1 MVNIELLKK
10 ICLTPGAPGFEHPIR
25 SLLMNELKACV
36 DELTIDAMGNLIAF
50 KKGTHPTKLMLTAH
64 MDEIAFIIQHIDDDG
79 FIRFLPLGGFDAKT
93 LTAQRVIIH
102 GKKEITGVMG
112 SKPIHLMN
120 PDERNKAP
128 QIKDYFIDTGM
139 PKAELE
145 EFISIGNPIT
155 RERELIRMGKCINS
169 KSLDNRISVYVLL
182 EVMKSFANVKPDV
195 DLYAVFTVQEEIG
208 LRGARS
214 AAHRISPDYAFNID
228 TTIAFDVPGA
238 QPHEMI
244 TRLGHGVA
252 IKLYDSSVIPDSRMI
267 ALLKECAVKENISWQ
282 PELLSGGGT
291 DTSVVQ
297 MSGNGVIAGAISIPT
312 RHIHQVIEMV
322 HEEDVLSAI
331 KLLQT
336 SIKQITKFSFEFN

>member
-1 MVNIELLKK
+1 MVDIELLKK

-25 SLLMNELKACV
+25 SLLMTELKSCT
-36 DELTIDAMGNLIAF
+36 DSLQIDAMGNLIAF
-50 KKGTHPTKLMLTAH
+50 KKGTNSSKLMLTAH
-64 MDEIAFIIQHIDDDG
+64 MDEIAFIVQHIDDDG

-102 GKKEITGVMG
+102 GKEEVIGVMG

-128 QIKDYFIDTGM
+128 QIKDYFIDTGL
-139 PKAELE
+139 PKQKLE
-145 EFISIGNPIT
+145 TLISIGNPIT

-182 EVMKSFANVKPDV
+182 EVLKSFANSKPELDI
-195 DLYAVFTVQEEIG
+195 YGVFTVQEELG
-208 LRGARS
+208 LRGAKS
-214 AAHRISPDYAFNID
+214 AAHSIAPDFAFNID

-267 ALLKECAVKENISWQ
+267 ALLKECAEKEKITWQ

-291 DTSVVQ
+291 DTASVQ
-297 MSGNGVIAGAISIPT
+297 MAGNGIITGAISIPT

-322 HEEDVLSAI
+322 HEDDVLSAI
-331 KLLQT
+331 QLLHT
-336 SIKQITKFSFEFN
+336 AIKQITKFNFEFM

>member
-10 ICLTPGAPGFEHPIR
+10 ICLTPGAPGFEQPIR

-36 DELTIDAMGNLIAF
+36 DDIQIDAMGNLIAF
-50 KKGTHPTKLMLTAH
+50 KKGAHSDKLMLTAH
-64 MDEIAFIIQHIDDDG
+64 MDEISFIVQHIDDDG

-102 GKKEITGVMG
+102 GKQEITGVMG

-139 PKAELE
+139 SKVELDNL
-145 EFISIGNPIT
+145 ISIGNPIT

-182 EVMKSFANVKPDV
+182 EVLKSFKESIPELDI
-195 DLYAVFTVQEEIG
+195 YAVFTVQEEIG

-214 AAHRISPDYAFNID
+214 AANRIAPDFAINID
-228 TTIAFDVPGA
+228 TTIAYDVPGA
-238 QPHEMI
+238 QAHEMI

-267 ALLKECAVKENISWQ
+267 ALLKECAEKENISWQ
-282 PELLSGGGT
+282 PELLAGGGT
-291 DTSVVQ
+291 DTAAVQ
-297 MSGNGVIAGAISIPT
+297 MSGNGVITGAISIPT

-322 HEEDVLSAI
+322 HEDDVLAAI
-331 KLLQT
+331 KLLHT
-336 SIKQITKFSFEFN
+336 SIKQITKFNFEFK

>member
-25 SLLMNELKACV
+25 SLLMNELKACT
-36 DELTIDAMGNLIAF
+36 DSLEIDAMGNLIAF
-50 KKGTHPTKLMLTAH
+50 KKGTHTSKLMLTAH
-64 MDEIAFIIQHIDDDG
+64 MDEIAFIVQHIDDDG

-102 GKKEITGVMG
+102 GKKEVTGVMG

-128 QIKDYFIDTGM
+128 QIKDYFIDTGL
-139 PKAELE
+139 PKQELE
-145 EFISIGNPIT
+145 SLISIGNPIT
-155 RERELIRMGKCINS
+155 RERELIRMGKCFNS

-182 EVMKSFANVKPDV
+182 EVLKSFANEKPELDI
-195 DLYAVFTVQEEIG
+195 YGVFTVQEELG

-214 AAHRISPDYAFNID
+214 AAHSIAPDFAFNID

-238 QPHEMI
+238 QAHEMI

-267 ALLKECAVKENISWQ
+267 ALLKECAENEKITWQ

-291 DTSVVQ
+291 DTASVQ
-297 MSGNGVIAGAISIPT
+297 MAGNGVIAGAISIPT

-322 HEEDVLSAI
+322 HEDDVLSAI
-331 KLLQT
+331 KLLHA
-336 SIKQITKFSFEFN
+336 SIKQITKFNFEFK